1 MFSLFKAME
10 KIERL
15 YLVWLRA
22 QLEVKRK
29 LIHFLRGFLSY
40 SDITFWLIRF
50 RKDAA
55 LGCYDVIF
63 YLLFE
68 FGSLVFERF
77 QRSQKFLDFNFS
89 FASKALKS
97 HNFHRMRGWRW
108 VSAMKWVHS
117 WFDCWEMQQ
126 GFTFDNA
133 DFWFSIFKSYLHSKS
148 FTPMKVKKVCFC

>member
-1 MFSLFKAME
+1 MMLF
-10 KIERL
+10 
-15 YLVWLRA
+15 
-22 QLEVKRK
+22 
-29 LIHFLRGFLSY
+29 
-40 SDITFWLIRF
+40 
-50 RKDAA
+50 
-55 LGCYDVIF
+55 F

-68 FGSLVFERF
+68 FGSLVVERF

-89 FASKALKS
+89 CASKALKS
-97 HNFHRMRGWRW
+97 HNFHRMRGRRW

-148 FTPMKVKKVCFC
+148 FTPMKVKKVCFLLNFGQNWKRSSFFINISCATWVASQSLLESIWTLRSISSTSCILFRSFQQYWEDF